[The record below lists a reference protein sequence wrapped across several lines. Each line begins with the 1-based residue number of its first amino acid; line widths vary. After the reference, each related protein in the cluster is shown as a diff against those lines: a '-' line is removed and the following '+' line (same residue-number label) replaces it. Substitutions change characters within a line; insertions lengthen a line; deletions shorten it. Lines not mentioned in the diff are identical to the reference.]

1 MNRLTVSL
9 AALCRHLALAGV
21 FALLLSQANAQSAP
35 APAAP
40 SAAELAK
47 YDKNKNGILN
57 PAEVAQ
63 KAADEARESG
73 TVTLNP
79 FQVSTDKDVGY
90 TAGNTLSGGRVDTPL
105 AITPGSISVMTKEF
119 MDDFNITDMN
129 QAGGWSIGFDLG
141 VSVPNSDPNSV
152 SVYQNIVRGASPADN
167 FPTRNGSVN
176 FGAADSYN
184 TDRFEFQRGPDTSMF
199 GDGGPGGRQGS
210 SSKSGAY
217 NRTATSVTTQLDTWS
232 GYRSTFD
239 YAKGWDRVGLRFN
252 ALYQNAPGYQS
263 NTDKI
268 KKAWTINVKGKLTRN
283 TEVTVEY
290 ERANE
295 WNSLWSITNG
305 DTQNLWDGVTV
316 SNDNTALFANNAT
329 LLNAQGLERITVGAN
344 GSAANMFVWNFATN
358 SMMDYGGNQYRTR
371 GLIYSGNA
379 MRIPYTGNRYLLAVP
394 ARRASIPNIDP
405 RFKAAPKSNVAARD
419 TDTARI
425 NLEHRVGN
433 LFVRLGASKN
443 NFDNNTL
450 WSNLS
455 ANAYI
460 IDVNKLLPNGQLNPR
475 FLQPFTDVEQNNL
488 YSEDST
494 KEVSALAT
502 YRFFVPRWWDYKQQ
516 FSVNVSNRDTN
527 GENRTSAWRRVDNPT
542 TTGTVTS
549 IDPFN
554 NANRFFYRVYWNDP
568 RPDLAPLFTDPN
580 KATVPGIWKY
590 VDTGGAITVR
600 NVKQGSVTG
609 QSGFFNEKLVFTGSF
624 SKTTNTV
631 ESQSRQATLT
641 LANAPT
647 YQNVVGN
654 NNVAGQVL
662 KRKGGSSSLAYGV
675 VTYPFQLKN
684 EGWAKK
690 ILSPLGFV
698 VNVAEN
704 NQAPGTATQNPLL
717 SGEEPPLTHSQTE
730 DYGLRYS
737 IPGGK
742 AYFTLSRYKTTQMD
756 IASGFGSAA
765 DITNIWRNLGYTE
778 LALTTTTAGSGFAYS
793 DPSSRRLEGWEAELT
808 ANPTRNITLSMNYS
822 HPLTY
827 VLSESVDRKAYVAA
841 NRAQWEAGAKAASGA
856 VLNGHTILDPGTIT
870 TALASIDNSLAGLT
884 TGTLDTG
891 NVNHRINVTGRY
903 RFSEGTFKGLA
914 VNAGVQYRGHQKSGS
929 RDARLKFGLPES
941 ATPTTLQNTQAAFDY
956 LWVPPAWKSTITA
969 GANYTRRIGKYQ
981 YRFQLN
987 VANLLDNRDP
997 IWGRSGP
1004 SGNGGGAYLTLT
1016 QNALFA
1022 GNARDQILASF
1033 VNPEVRKFTFTTT
1046 VSF

>member
-1 MNRLTVSL
+1 MTLIRLHTSS
-9 AALCRHLALAGV
+9 AARCRRILCIGV
-21 FALLLSQANAQSAP
+21 ASAFLPPAFAQTAP
-35 APAAP
+35 APATTTATT
-40 SAAELAK
+40 AK
-47 YDKNKNGILN
+47 S
-57 PAEVAQ
+57 
-63 KAADEARESG
+63 DEAIVL
-73 TVTLNP
+73 TP

-90 TAGNTLSGGRVDTPL
+90 AAGNTLSGGRVDTPL

-129 QAGGWSIGFDLG
+129 QAGSWSIGFDLG

-152 SVYQNIVRGASPADN
+152 SVYQNIVRGASPTDN

-210 SSKSGAY
+210 SSKRATF
-217 NRTATSVTTQLDTWS
+217 NRTATSATTQFDTWN
-232 GYRSTFD
+232 GYRGTLD
-239 YAKGWDRVGLRFN
+239 YAKGWDRVGVRFN
-252 ALYQNAPGYQS
+252 ALYQNAPGYQT

-268 KKAWTINVKGKLTRN
+268 KKAWTMNVAGRLTRN
-283 TEVTVEY
+283 TTLTVEY

-305 DTQNLWDGVTV
+305 DTQNLWDGTTV
-316 SNDNTALFANNAT
+316 SNDNSALFANNAT
-329 LLNAQGLERITVGAN
+329 LLNAQGLERLTVGAN
-344 GSAANMFVWNFATN
+344 GSAPNMFIWNFATN

-379 MRIPYTGNRYLLAVP
+379 MRIPYTGNPYLLAVP
-394 ARRASIPNIDP
+394 ARRASLPNIDP
-405 RFKAAPKSNVAARD
+405 RYKAAPKDNIAARD
-419 TDTARI
+419 TDTSSI
-425 NLEHRVGN
+425 NVEHRVGN
-433 LFVRLGASKN
+433 LFVRLGAVRNS
-443 NFDNNTL
+443 FDNNTI

-475 FLQPFTDVEQNNL
+475 FLQPFTDVEQNNI
-488 YSEDST
+488 YSQDATQEING
-494 KEVSALAT
+494 LAT
-502 YRFFVPRWWDYKQQ
+502 YRFFKPKWWDYKQQ
-516 FSVNVSNRDTN
+516 ISVNVSNRDTQ

-568 RPDLAPLFTDPN
+568 RPSLSGLLTDPN
-580 KATVPGIWKY
+580 KMGVPGTWRY
-590 VDTGGAITVR
+590 VDTGGAITER
-600 NVKQGSVTG
+600 NVKQGSVTA

-624 SKTTNTV
+624 SKTQNTV
-631 ESQSRQATLT
+631 ESLSRQAALT
-641 LANAPT
+641 LANTPT
-647 YQNVVGN
+647 YQNVLGT

-662 KRKGGSSSLAYGV
+662 PRKGGSTSVAYGV
-675 VTYPFQLKN
+675 VTYPFQFRN
-684 EGWAKK
+684 EGIAKTF
-690 ILSPLGFV
+690 LSPLGFV
-698 VNVAEN
+698 VNIAGN

-717 SGEEPPLTHSQTE
+717 SGEEPPLTRSETE
-730 DYGLRYS
+730 DFGLRYS

-742 AYFTLSRYKTTQMD
+742 AYFTLSRYKTTQKD

-765 DITNIWRNLGYTE
+765 DITNIWRNLGYTD

-808 ANPTRNITLSMNYS
+808 ANPTRNITLSINYS

-827 VLSESVDRKAYVAA
+827 VLSESVDRKAYVAK
-841 NRAQWEAGAKAASGA
+841 NRAEWEAGARATTGA
-856 VLNGHTILDPGTIT
+856 VVNGKTILDPGTIT
-870 TALASIDNSLAGLT
+870 TALASIDNGLMGLT
-884 TGTLDTG
+884 TGTLDSGTT
-891 NVNHRINVTGRY
+891 NHRLNANARY
-903 RFSEGTFKGLA
+903 RFSEGTFKGLG
-914 VNAGVQYRGHQKSGS
+914 VVAGVQYRGHQKSGS

-956 LWVPPAWKSTITA
+956 LWVPPSWKSAITA

-987 VANLLDNRDP
+987 VTNLLDNRDP

-1004 SGNGGGAYLTLT
+1004 SGNTGGAYLTLT

-1033 VNPEVRKFTFTTT
+1033 VNADPRKIIFTTT